1 MKPLTLKDVLP
12 LEEYERERDTFRQC
26 TINLKQWRRISV
38 GDRITLVF
46 ENRDTV
52 LFQIHEMVRAERILA
67 PERIREELESY
78 NEQIPGPG
86 ELSATLLI
94 EVTDPAKVKE
104 ALDGLKGIDRGATVA
119 LRVGTH
125 FLYGAF
131 EQGRSK
137 EDKIS
142 AVHYVHF
149 RVPEPVKA
157 EMRNLQIPMEIV
169 IDHPNYQAS
178 AKVPD
183 ATRFSLLNDLGLD

>member
-12 LEEYERERDTFRQC
+12 LEDYERERETFRQRI
-26 TINLKQWRRISV
+26 INLKQWRRISV

-52 LFQIHEMVRAERILA
+52 LFQIQEMVRAERILA
-67 PERIREELESY
+67 PERIREEVESY

-94 EVTDPAKVKE
+94 EVTDASKVKTV
-104 ALDGLKGIDRGATVA
+104 LDGLKGIDRGATVA

-125 FLYGAF
+125 FLFGAF

-142 AVHYVHF
+142 AVHYVRF
-149 RVPEPVKA
+149 RVPEPVMA

-183 ATRFSLLNDLGLD
+183 ETRFSLLNDLSLG

>member
-1 MKPLTLKDVLP
+1 MKPLTLKDVLS
-12 LEEYERERDTFRQC
+12 LEEYERERDTFRQR
-26 TINLKQWRRISV
+26 IIDLKQWRRISV

-52 LFQIHEMVRAERILA
+52 LFQIQEMVRAERILA

-78 NEQIPGPG
+78 NEQIPGG
-86 ELSATLLI
+86 DELSATLLI

-104 ALDGLKGIDRGATVA
+104 VLDSLKGIDRGATVA

-142 AVHYVHF
+142 AVHYVRF
-149 RVPEPVKA
+149 RVPQPVTA

-178 AKVPD
+178 AKIPD
-183 ATRFSLLNDLGLD
+183 ATRFSLLNDLSLD

>member
-12 LEEYERERDTFRQC
+12 FEEYERERVTFRQHI
-26 TINLKQWRRISV
+26 INLKQWRRISV

-46 ENRDTV
+46 ENRDTI
-52 LFQIHEMVRAERILA
+52 LFQIQEMVRAERILA
-67 PERIREELESY
+67 PERIREEVESY
-78 NEQIPGPG
+78 NEQIPGTG

-94 EVTDPAKVKE
+94 DVTDPATVKE
-104 ALDGLKGIDRGATVA
+104 VLDGLKGIDRGATVA

-125 FLYGAF
+125 SLYGAF

-142 AVHYVHF
+142 AVHYVRF
-149 RVPEPVKA
+149 RVPEPVMA
-157 EMRNLQIPMEIV
+157 EMRNLQIPMEMV

-178 AKVPD
+178 AKVPE
-183 ATRFSLLNDLGLD
+183 ATRFSLLNDLSLD

>member
-1 MKPLTLKDVLP
+1 MEPLTVKDLKSY
-12 LEEYERERDTFRQC
+12 EEYEQNRQQ
-26 TINLKQWRRISV
+26 IRQQIIELKKHRRIAV
-38 GDRITLVF
+38 GDRISLVF

-52 LFQIHEMVRAERILA
+52 LFQIQEMVRAERILA
-67 PERIREELESY
+67 PERIREEVESY
-78 NEQIPGPG
+78 NEQIPGTG

-94 EVTDPAKVKE
+94 EVTDPATVKE
-104 ALDGLKGIDRGATVA
+104 VLDGLKGIDRGATVA

-142 AVHYVHF
+142 AVHYVRF

-183 ATRFSLLNDLGLD
+183 AARFSLLNDLSSD

>member
-1 MKPLTLKDVLP
+1 MTPLTLKDVLP
-12 LEEYERERDTFRQC
+12 LEEYERERDTFRQRI
-26 TINLKQWRRISV
+26 INLKQWRRISV

-52 LFQIHEMVRAERILA
+52 LFQIQEMVRAERILA
-67 PERIREELESY
+67 PERIREEVESY
-78 NEQIPGPG
+78 NEQIPGTG

-94 EVTDPAKVKE
+94 EVTDPATVKE
-104 ALDGLKGIDRGATVA
+104 VLDGLKGIDRGATVA

-142 AVHYVHF
+142 AVHYVRF
-149 RVPEPVKA
+149 LVPEPVKA

-183 ATRFSLLNDLGLD
+183 AARFSLLNDLSSD

>member
-12 LEEYERERDTFRQC
+12 LEEYERERDTFRQR

-78 NEQIPGPG
+78 NEQIPGPS

-94 EVTDPAKVKE
+94 EVTDPAMVKE
-104 ALDGLKGIDRGATVA
+104 VLDGLKGIDRGATVA

-142 AVHYVHF
+142 AVHYVRF

-183 ATRFSLLNDLGLD
+183 ATRFSLLNDLSLD

>member
-1 MKPLTLKDVLP
+1 MKPLTVHDVMP
-12 LEEYERERDTFRQC
+12 LAEYERERDAFRQRI
-26 TINLKQWRRISV
+26 INLKQWRRISV
-38 GDRITLVF
+38 GDLITLVF

-52 LFQIHEMVRAERILA
+52 LFQIQEIVRTERILA
-67 PERIREELESY
+67 PERIREEVKSY
-78 NEQIPGPG
+78 NEQIPGAG

-104 ALDGLKGIDRGATVA
+104 VLDGLKGIDRGATVA
-119 LRVGTH
+119 LRIGTN

-142 AVHYVHF
+142 AVHYVRF
-149 RVPEPVKA
+149 RIPEPVKA

-169 IDHPNYQAS
+169 IDHINYKAS

-183 ATRFSLLNDLGLD
+183 ETRFSLLNDLSSD

>member
-1 MKPLTLKDVLP
+1 MKPLTPKDVLS
-12 LEEYERERDTFRQC
+12 LEEYERERDTFRQR
-26 TINLKQWRRISV
+26 IIDLKQWRRISV

-52 LFQIHEMVRAERILA
+52 LFQIQEMVRAERILV

-78 NEQIPGPG
+78 NEQIPGG
-86 ELSATLLI
+86 DELSATLLI

-104 ALDGLKGIDRGATVA
+104 VLDSLKGIDRGATVA

-142 AVHYVHF
+142 AVHYVRF
-149 RVPEPVKA
+149 RVPQPVTA

-178 AKVPD
+178 AKIPD
-183 ATRFSLLNDLGLD
+183 ATRFSLLNDLSLD

>member
-1 MKPLTLKDVLP
+1 MEPLTVKDLKSY
-12 LEEYERERDTFRQC
+12 EEYEQNRQQ
-26 TINLKQWRRISV
+26 IRQQIIELKKHRRIAV
-38 GDRITLVF
+38 GDRISLVF

-52 LFQIHEMVRAERILA
+52 LFQIQEMVRAERILA

-78 NEQIPGPG
+78 NEQIPGAG

-104 ALDGLKGIDRGATVA
+104 VLDGLKGIDRGATVA
-119 LRVGTH
+119 LRVGKH

-142 AVHYVHF
+142 AVHYVRF

-183 ATRFSLLNDLGLD
+183 ATRFSLLNDLSSD

>member
-1 MKPLTLKDVLP
+1 MTPLTLKDVLP
-12 LEEYERERDTFRQC
+12 LEEYERERDTFRQRI
-26 TINLKQWRRISV
+26 INLKQWRRISV

-52 LFQIHEMVRAERILA
+52 LFQIQEMVRAERILA
-67 PERIREELESY
+67 PERIREEVESY
-78 NEQIPGPG
+78 NEQIPGTG

-94 EVTDPAKVKE
+94 EVTDPATVKE
-104 ALDGLKGIDRGATVA
+104 VLDGLKGIDRGATVA

-142 AVHYVHF
+142 AVHYVRI

-183 ATRFSLLNDLGLD
+183 AARFSLLNDLSSD

>member
-1 MKPLTLKDVLP
+1 VLP
-12 LEEYERERDTFRQC
+12 LEEYERERDTFRQRI
-26 TINLKQWRRISV
+26 INLKQWRRISV

-52 LFQIHEMVRAERILA
+52 LFQIQEMVRAERILA
-67 PERIREELESY
+67 PERIREEVESY
-78 NEQIPGPG
+78 NEQIPGPS

-104 ALDGLKGIDRGATVA
+104 VLDGLKGIDRGATVA

-142 AVHYVHF
+142 AVHYVRF

-183 ATRFSLLNDLGLD
+183 ATRFSLLNDLSLD

>member
-1 MKPLTLKDVLP
+1 MKPLALKDVLP
-12 LEEYERERDTFRQC
+12 FEEYERERVTFRQRI
-26 TINLKQWRRISV
+26 INLKQWRRISV

-52 LFQIHEMVRAERILA
+52 LFQIQEMVRAERILA
-67 PERIREELESY
+67 PERIREEVESY
-78 NEQIPGPG
+78 NEQIPGTG

-94 EVTDPAKVKE
+94 EVTDPATVKE
-104 ALDGLKGIDRGATVA
+104 VLDGLKGIDRGATVA

-125 FLYGAF
+125 SLYGAF

-142 AVHYVHF
+142 AVHYVRF
-149 RVPEPVKA
+149 RVPEPVMA
-157 EMRNLQIPMEIV
+157 EMRNLQIPMEMV

-178 AKVPD
+178 AKVPE
-183 ATRFSLLNDLGLD
+183 ATRFSLLNDLSLD